1 MEGTAKY
8 RFRKE
13 SIRCAV
19 MTIVCYL
26 LVHGYRFM
34 NKAFAGDALLMVYQN
49 DAAWQ
54 IALGRF
60 VQPVLIMMR
69 GSLESPLLIGLLTAF
84 WLGAGAYLLADIFK
98 IEKNVTMIFLALI
111 LSANDAITASNAS
124 FLPWTDFYGLAFFT
138 AVLGVWM
145 LQDAKWWH
153 IVLAVLSFMFSMG
166 VYQAYICVA
175 IGVSCIVFIF
185 FLSKGMDVKK
195 ILKNVTVYAGSF
207 LAAAGIY
214 YGIWKI
220 FQKVFNI
227 WTADTYNG
235 LSGVGDYSDTSVGSL
250 ILLTY
255 KNVADYFINPP
266 VFTTMVFRQQ
276 NLSRLW
282 LVCLR
287 GCNLLIFILFI
298 AGFIMLIS
306 KYKPKALNNICML
319 FIAAAF
325 PFCIN
330 VVCFISKGMEH
341 QLMTYAFGLCYLL
354 VLLVYE
360 DISEGIR
367 WRKVLKICLLTL
379 VGIVLWS
386 KVVFAS
392 QVYLKRDLQDAQ
404 AQSMLTRIVY
414 EIEKTDG
421 YEAGVTPVAFCG
433 TFENTSYTQP
443 VDAMKDIVM
452 WGMYGKTSMTYGGT
466 EYAYLQLILN
476 VNMNLT
482 RIDDQDER
490 VKAMPCYPSEG
501 SVAPVDGVIVVKLSE

>member
-1 MEGTAKY
+1 MTEKINY

-13 SIRCAV
+13 NIRCAV
-19 MTIVCYL
+19 ITIVCYM

-84 WLGAGAYLLADIFK
+84 WLGAGAYLLADIFR
-98 IEKNVTMIFLALI
+98 IEKNIPMLFIALI
-111 LSANDAITASNAS
+111 LSANDAITASNAG

-138 AVLGVWM
+138 AVFGVWF
-145 LQDAKWWH
+145 LQEAKWWR
-153 IVLAVLSFMFSMG
+153 IVLSVVSFMLSIG
-166 VYQAYICVA
+166 IYQAYICVA
-175 IGVSCIVFIF
+175 IGITCIVFIF
-185 FLSKGMDVKK
+185 IFSREKDVKK
-195 ILKNVTVYAGSF
+195 IVKSAGIYAGSF
-207 LAAAGIY
+207 LCAAGIY
-214 YGIWKI
+214 LGVWKI

-250 ILLTY
+250 IFLTY
-255 KNVADYFINPP
+255 KNVADHFMNPP
-266 VFTTMVFRQQ
+266 VFVTMEFRQQ
-276 NLSRLW
+276 DLSRLW
-282 LVCLR
+282 LWGLR
-287 GCNLLIFILFI
+287 GCNILIFVMFIAGLVMLLIKYKPQILNVVCILFI
-298 AGFIMLIS
+298 TAV
-306 KYKPKALNNICML
+306 
-319 FIAAAF
+319 F

-341 QLMTYAFGLCYLL
+341 QLMTYAFGLCYLFVIL
-354 VLLVYE
+354 IYE
-360 DISEGIR
+360 DISENIR
-367 WRKVLKICLLTL
+367 WRNIMRGCLLVL
-379 VGIVLWS
+379 VGVVLWS

-414 EIEKTDG
+414 EIEKTEG

-443 VDAMKDIVM
+443 VEAMKDIVM
-452 WGMYGKTSMTYGGT
+452 WGMQGKTSMSYAGT
-466 EYAYLQLILN
+466 EYAYLQMILN

-482 RIDDQDER
+482 RIDDRDDR
-490 VKAMPCYPSEG
+490 IKAMPCYPAEG
-501 SVAPVDGVIVVKLSE
+501 SIAPVDGVIVVKLSE

>member
-1 MEGTAKY
+1 MEGTIKY

-19 MTIVCYL
+19 ITTVCYL

-60 VQPVLIMMR
+60 VQPILIMLR
-69 GSLESPLLIGLLTAF
+69 GSLESPLLIGLLTAL

-138 AVLGVWM
+138 AVLGVWF
-145 LQDAKWWH
+145 LQAAKWWR
-153 IVLAVLSFMFSMG
+153 IALAVLSFMLSLG
-166 VYQAYICVA
+166 TYQAYICVA
-175 IGVSCIVFIF
+175 IGISGIVFIF
-185 FLSKGMDVKK
+185 FLSKEKGVKK
-195 ILKNVTVYAGSF
+195 ILKNAAVYAVSF
-207 LAAAGIY
+207 LGAAGIY

-220 FQKVFNI
+220 FQKAFNI

-235 LSGVGDYSDTSVGSL
+235 LSGVGDYSDTSLVSL
-250 ILLTY
+250 IILTY

-266 VFTTMVFRQQ
+266 VFATMVFRQQ
-276 NLSRLW
+276 DLSRLW
-282 LVCLR
+282 LMCLR

-298 AGFIMLIS
+298 LGLVMLLL
-306 KYKPKALNNICML
+306 KHKPKAINTV
-319 FIAAAF
+319 FILLITAVF
-325 PFCIN
+325 PFGIN

-341 QLMTYAFGLCYLL
+341 QLMTFAFGLCYLL

-360 DISEGIR
+360 EVSENNR
-367 WRKVLKICLLTL
+367 WRNVLRIGLFVI

-404 AQSMLTRIVY
+404 AQSLLTRIVY

-443 VDAMKDIVM
+443 VESMKDIVM

-466 EYAYLQLILN
+466 EYAYLQMILN

-482 RIDDQDER
+482 RIDDQDDR
-490 VKAMPCYPSEG
+490 IKAMPCYPADG
-501 SVAPVDGVIVVKLSE
+501 SVAPVDDVIVVKLSD